1 MHKSSG
7 TQKTMETNTITL
19 EDTPSCNPFIT
30 QNQLTVIEEMPD
42 GTKSEAV
49 EKNRTEQK
57 TECVPVGKSRRR
69 LLPINENS
77 QLCSISPIEERK
89 CTPKEST
96 SAKRNK
102 RLKRKL
108 PKRRS
113 MRSKNNTSNS
123 KQDIVNN
130 RMWSDSDSDISENK
144 KKEKKKPR
152 KPKKVL
158 SKKIF
163 IKKFADEN
171 ILNILEGNRQKNK
184 EDQLIENRDSLDDFV
199 KCHTISSQ
207 WNKYKSQKIVIVTTG
222 LSKG

>member
-1 MHKSSG
+1 MHRLSG

-19 EDTPSCNPFIT
+19 EDTSSCNPFIT
-30 QNQLTVIEEMPD
+30 QNQLTVIEDMPN
-42 GTKSEAV
+42 GTESEAA
-49 EKNRTEQK
+49 EKNRTVQK
-57 TECVPVGKSRRR
+57 AEYVPVGKGRRR

-77 QLCSISPIEERK
+77 QLCSISPIEKKK
-89 CTPKEST
+89 CTPEEST

-102 RLKRKL
+102 RKLKRKL

-113 MRSKNNTSNS
+113 MRSKNNISNS
-123 KQDIVNN
+123 KQDVVSNQ
-130 RMWSDSDSDISENK
+130 MWSDSDCDISENK

-152 KPKKVL
+152 KPKKII

-171 ILNILEGNRQKNK
+171 VLNILARDRQK
-184 EDQLIENRDSLDDFV
+184 EDQLIENGDSLDDFV
-199 KCHTISSQ
+199 KCRTISSQ